1 MVYNMDFLISSLIFL
16 LLILYHFMSQRR
28 IDDFNNRSFLVFL
41 LIGIVDV
48 FFDMFCTILIS
59 AHCYE
64 YSNLLEVS
72 MTVLYL
78 MQVAVPYVLFF
89 YSQTLRQCSPERKR
103 RFITI
108 WTIPALLMAIV
119 VCINKWTGW
128 LFYFNEKGEYIRGT
142 MYLGMYAY
150 AAVYVFIIACTSI
163 FFHKEL
169 SRRKCITI
177 WELLLVMGTC
187 VAIQAYDNNILM
199 TGFGIGL
206 GITILFLTINN
217 PYEYS
222 DNLTGVF
229 DAKYFS
235 EWAQRQMDRKKT
247 FHVITVDLFY
257 LKRINKIYG
266 SSFGDRILIEA
277 AKEMQL
283 ISRGGRVFRITGN
296 RFLLIEETLYE
307 YERMRNDIQK
317 YFEKEFEIYGEHIKL
332 PVITCGV
339 LEAEKLG
346 KCDTL
351 LGYIEYLVS
360 LVPDFSDSVLIQSD
374 EQTIKGFMYSK
385 EIERFLKQAIEDDL
399 FEVYY
404 QPVYSFETGQ
414 YITLEA
420 LSRLRHPSYGPVS
433 PELFIGLAEKNGQI
447 AEIGYLQFRK
457 ICHFIKEHEEIFS
470 VIRNVKVNLS
480 PAELLKPGYREKIIQ
495 TVKEYGLSGRYF
507 QFEITE
513 NVATDYSENLYETVK
528 MFAKEGIE
536 FCLDDFGS
544 GYANLN
550 TVLKLPFSSIKLD
563 KSLLRGVEEDE
574 QLALFYQN
582 IVSVL
587 QMVGY
592 LVIAEGVETERE
604 MNLVKKWGVNMVQ
617 GYYFSKPVPEEKLLE
632 ILRIH

>member
-1 MVYNMDFLISSLIFL
+1 MVYNMDFLISSLVFL
-16 LLILYHFMSQRR
+16 LLILYHFMSQRK

-41 LIGIVDV
+41 LIGLADV
-48 FFDMFCTILIS
+48 FFDILCTILIS
-59 AHCYE
+59 CYRYE
-64 YSNLLEVS
+64 LSGLLKVS
-72 MTVLYL
+72 MTILYL
-78 MQVAVPYVLFF
+78 LQVAVPYVLFF
-89 YSQTLRQCSPERKR
+89 YTQTLRQCSPQRKKR
-103 RFITI
+103 MIIMGTV
-108 WTIPALLMAIV
+108 PAMIMVAV
-119 VCINKWTGW
+119 VCINNWTGW
-128 LFYFNEKGEYIRGT
+128 LFYFNEQGEYIRGV

-150 AAVYVFIIACTSI
+150 AGLYVFIIACSS
-163 FFHKEL
+163 FLYYKEL
-169 SRRKCITI
+169 SRRKFITI
-177 WELLLVMGTC
+177 WEFLLIMGAC
-187 VAIQAYDNNILM
+187 VAIQAYNNNVLM

-217 PYEYS
+217 PYEYT

-235 EWAQRQMDRKKT
+235 EWVQKQMDRKKK

-257 LKRINKIYG
+257 LKRINKVYG

-277 AKEMQL
+277 
-283 ISRGGRVFRITGN
+283 SRNLRSIAGGGRVFRITGN
-296 RFLLIEETLYE
+296 RFLLSVETLYE
-307 YERMRNDIQK
+307 YERLRNSIRQ
-317 YFEKEFEIYGEHIKL
+317 YFENEFEIYGERIKI
-332 PVITCGV
+332 PIITCGV
-339 LEAEKLG
+339 LDAEKLK

-360 LVPDFSDSVLIQSD
+360 VVPDVSESVLVQGD
-374 EQTIKGFMYSK
+374 EKTMKGFQYSK
-385 EIERFLKQAIEDDL
+385 EIERFLNQAIEEDL

-404 QPVYSFETGQ
+404 QPVFSLETGK

-433 PELFIGLAEKNGQI
+433 PELFISLAEKNGQI

-457 ICHFIKEHEEIFS
+457 ICRFIKENEEIFHS
-470 VIRNVKVNLS
+470 IRNVKVNLS
-480 PAELLKPGYREKIIQ
+480 PAELLKPGYRQKIIE
-495 TVKEYGLSGRYF
+495 TVKEFGLCGSHF

-513 NVATDYSENLYETVK
+513 SVATDYSENLYENVK
-528 MFAKEGIE
+528 KFAQEGIE

-574 QLALFYQN
+574 QIALFYQN

-587 QMVGY
+587 QMIGY
-592 LVIAEGVETERE
+592 SVIAEGVETETE
-604 MNLVKKWGVNMVQ
+604 MKLVKNWGVNMVQ
-617 GYYFSKPVPEEKLLE
+617 GYYFSKPLPEQE
-632 ILRIH
+632 ILEMLKKN